1 MLGRGIGGVFSIV
14 FYFFLYRFFSRNDV
28 GLLML
33 GLAVVSMFEP
43 VARCGLAEGVQK
55 FVAIGREKKS
65 WSKIRGTIL
74 GSFQVAVVAL
84 IVVIALIWLFTPQI
98 AKYFSKP
105 EQAHQLRR
113 FSAIIRTYSFYLVP
127 TVFLTILL
135 ASLRA
140 LRDIKSTFFVRDV
153 FIRIAWLAPVIILGI
168 LNTNQDK
175 LVLLIIG
182 FTIITAS
189 GFIIAALFFVR
200 KAKDFFT
207 VKSEY
212 NRKELLLFSYPLVF
226 QGILLIFMKQI
237 DKLMIGHYC
246 QKADVAV
253 YGAAAALALQ
263 AGIVLS
269 SFASLFA
276 PMVAALYH
284 REDLKGLNY
293 LYKTV
298 ARWVMI
304 CALPIIAVMF
314 IMPDIF
320 LGIFKIS
327 SKNAEMALRI
337 LALGQL
343 VSICVGHSGQLLV
356 MSGHT
361 KLTLAN
367 NASAAILNVIIN
379 AFLIP
384 KYGIVG
390 AAAATTIAITI
401 RNVASLIE
409 ARYILQASP
418 FSLPLI
424 KLFVFVISLSIGL
437 LLLKNYLPVMKWW
450 LALGLY
456 CGAFAVAYA
465 SLMWFFGINEE
476 DKTFFKTTIL
486 SKLPLK

>member
-1 MLGRGIGGVFSIV
+1 
-14 FYFFLYRFFSRNDV
+14 
-28 GLLML
+28 
-33 GLAVVSMFEP
+33 
-43 VARCGLAEGVQK
+43 
-55 FVAIGREKKS
+55 
-65 WSKIRGTIL
+65 
-74 GSFQVAVVAL
+74 
-84 IVVIALIWLFTPQI
+84 
-98 AKYFSKP
+98 
-105 EQAHQLRR
+105 
-113 FSAIIRTYSFYLVP
+113 
-127 TVFLTILL
+127 
-135 ASLRA
+135 
-140 LRDIKSTFFVRDV
+140 
-153 FIRIAWLAPVIILGI
+153 
-168 LNTNQDK
+168 
-175 LVLLIIG
+175 
-182 FTIITAS
+182 
-189 GFIIAALFFVR
+189 
-200 KAKDFFT
+200 
-207 VKSEY
+207 
-212 NRKELLLFSYPLVF
+212 
-226 QGILLIFMKQI
+226 
-237 DKLMIGHYC
+237 
-246 QKADVAV
+246 
-253 YGAAAALALQ
+253 
-263 AGIVLS
+263 
-269 SFASLFA
+269 
-276 PMVAALYH
+276 
-284 REDLKGLNY
+284 
-293 LYKTV
+293 
-298 ARWVMI
+298 
-304 CALPIIAVMF
+304 
-314 IMPDIF
+314 
-320 LGIFKIS
+320 
-327 SKNAEMALRI
+327 MALRI

-437 LLLKNYLPVMKWW
+437 LFLKNYLPVMKWW